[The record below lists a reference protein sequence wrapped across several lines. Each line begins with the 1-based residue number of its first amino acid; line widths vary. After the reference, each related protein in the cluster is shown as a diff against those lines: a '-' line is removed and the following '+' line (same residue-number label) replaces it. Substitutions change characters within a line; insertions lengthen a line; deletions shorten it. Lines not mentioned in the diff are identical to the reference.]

1 MKKTLIEKIILRTIK
16 QEVIKIKPILGKGD
30 VNKIFIIEL
39 ENKKILLRM
48 NSKEEGLM
56 EFRKEQWC
64 INKAKEK
71 GVLGPNI
78 LHIGKYNDSSYMIY
92 DFIEGKSGK
101 EIKNKNEV
109 WSILGKYAHQINSIK
124 VKGYGLRFS
133 PKDNKFLESWEKYT
147 NYNISSLNKED
158 KLLKLKVY
166 NKQQLLIIKKYF
178 LSLKKKKFNFGLA
191 HNDLSLRNVVI
202 DKTGKIFLI
211 DWGCAEANI
220 IPHSEFIEILG
231 AGHIDLKI
239 PTKEEIRYFL
249 EGYGISSKQFESL
262 KKDISK
268 FLLLVSFDKVRWA
281 IDKSPKS
288 IKQLSKIAKKR
299 LEYALKMNEKRLK

>member
-1 MKKTLIEKIILRTIK
+1 MMMKTQIKKIISRTIK
-16 QEVIKIKPILGKGD
+16 QKVIKIKPILGKGD
-30 VNKIFIIEL
+30 VNEIFIIEL

-56 EFRKEQWC
+56 EFKKELWC
-64 INKAKEK
+64 VNKAKEK

-78 LHIGKYNDSSYMIY
+78 LHIGKYNDFSYMIY

-101 EIKNKNEV
+101 EIKNKTEV
-109 WSILGKYAHQINSIK
+109 WSILGRYAHQINSIK

-133 PKDNKFLESWEKYT
+133 PKDNKFLESWKKYI
-147 NYNISSLNKED
+147 NYNLDSLNKAD
-158 KLLKLKVY
+158 KLLKLGIY
-166 NKQQLLIIKKYF
+166 SEEQLPLIKKYF
-178 LSLKKKKFNFGLA
+178 LSLNKKKFNFGLT

-202 DKTGKIFLI
+202 DETGKIFLI

-220 IPHSEFIEILG
+220 VPHSEFVEILG
-231 AGHIDLKI
+231 AGYMDLKI
-239 PTKEEIRYFL
+239 PTKEEINYFL
-249 EGYGISSKQFESL
+249 KGYSITRKQFESL

-299 LEYALKMNEKRLK
+299 LEYALKVNN